1 MRQIDIQLSGRR
13 ASVIA
18 SLWTLATSAQSA
30 FQYFASSTPSAPP
43 ATGLMMIE
51 ITNHVQSFLLLQ
63 CVQGPWSAAHEEEK
77 DGGRAEKV
85 ISSGYVQCYLHL
97 IKSILK

>member
-1 MRQIDIQLSGRR
+1 
-13 ASVIA
+13 
-18 SLWTLATSAQSA
+18 
-30 FQYFASSTPSAPP
+30 
-43 ATGLMMIE
+43 MMME
-51 ITNHVQSFLLLQ
+51 ITNHDLSFLLLQ

>member
-1 MRQIDIQLSGRR
+1 
-13 ASVIA
+13 
-18 SLWTLATSAQSA
+18 
-30 FQYFASSTPSAPP
+30 
-43 ATGLMMIE
+43 MMIE
-51 ITNHVQSFLLLQ
+51 IANHVSLFLLLQ
-63 CVQGPWSAAHEEEK
+63 CVQGPWSAAYEEEK